1 MDMEQLNKIELRGN
15 VGSVMVRT
23 FEGKRAARIT
33 LATNYA
39 YKDRDGMAMIETTW
53 HNINAWEGKY
63 IHDLESIKKGDMLL
77 VVGRLRNQHYTAADG
92 SEKDYAEVLASRL
105 QILEPEDGFNYE
117 M

>member
-1 MDMEQLNKIELRGN
+1 MEQLNRIELRGN

-39 YKDRDGMAMIETTW
+39 YKDRDGMAIIETTW
-53 HNINAWEGKY
+53 HNINAWEGKN

-77 VVGRLRNQHYTAADG
+77 VIGRLRFQHYTSAEG
-92 SEKDYAEVLASRL
+92 IEKDIAEVLASRIQPL
-105 QILEPEDGFNYE
+105 DSEDGVAYE